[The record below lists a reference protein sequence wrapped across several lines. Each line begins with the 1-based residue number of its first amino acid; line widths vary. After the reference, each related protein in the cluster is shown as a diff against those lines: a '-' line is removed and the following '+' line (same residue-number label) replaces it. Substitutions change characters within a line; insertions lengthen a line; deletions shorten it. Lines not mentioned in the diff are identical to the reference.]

1 MLVTLHSL
9 VLLESRCAE
18 CYADDSA
25 TFQRGLCC
33 DGDNMESCPSS
44 CDVFLKFFQLEG
56 FHELPQSTVGT
67 EGFLGFNFNTT
78 EVYQYSETGPIGFP
92 GFELI
97 NPMTYTGTG
106 KWVR

>member
-1 MLVTLHSL
+1 MCIRD
-9 VLLESRCAE
+9 RC
-18 CYADDSA
+18 YTDDSA

-33 DGDNMESCPSS
+33 DEDNMESCPSS

-56 FHELPQSTVGT
+56 FYELSQSTVGKT
-67 EGFLGFNFNTT
+67 GFQGFLGYNFNTT

-97 NPMTYTGTG
+97 NPMTYNGIG